1 MKSFLQYLLEY
12 SLGPN
17 HPDFGKPND
26 PPPPPAG
33 GGASPPPP
41 GNDEIKAT
49 IRNRNGVQLASSDHP
64 SGLTV
69 KSAMVDGTYMFG
81 IYYGKPLLHEVIMDN
96 GRVKHVHKIN
106 PETGEPF
113 ILESETD
120 KVESLLVRHLSAHVD
135 DSDGNPTGRTV
146 GEHHISPEG

>member
-1 MKSFLQYLLEY
+1 MKSFRQYLLEY

-17 HPDFGKPND
+17 HPDFGKPKD
-26 PPPPPAG
+26 PPPYDGPD
-33 GGASPPPP
+33 
-41 GNDEIKAT
+41 DEIKAT

-81 IYYGKPLLHEVIMDN
+81 IYYGKPLLHEVIMDD

-120 KVESLLVRHLSAHVD
+120 KVESLLVRHLSAHVH

-146 GEHHISPEG
+146 GEHHTSPEG

>member
-1 MKSFLQYLLEY
+1 MKSFRQYLLEY

-17 HPDFGKPND
+17 HPDFGKPKD
-26 PPPPPAG
+26 PPPPPG
-33 GGASPPPP
+33 D
-41 GNDEIKAT
+41 DEIKIKAT

-81 IYYGKPLLHEVIMDN
+81 IYYGKPLLHEVIMDD

-120 KVESLLVRHLSAHVD
+120 RVESLVVRHLSAHVH
-135 DSDGNPTGRTV
+135 DSDGNPTGRSV
-146 GEHHISPEG
+146 HEHHISPEG

>member
-1 MKSFLQYLLEY
+1 MKSFRQYLLEY

-17 HPDFGKPND
+17 HPDFGKPKD
-26 PPPPPAG
+26 PPPPPG
-33 GGASPPPP
+33 D
-41 GNDEIKAT
+41 DEIKIKAT

-69 KSAMVDGTYMFG
+69 KSAMVEGTYMFG
-81 IYYGKPLLHEVIMDN
+81 IYYGKPLLHEVIMDD

-120 KVESLLVRHLSAHVD
+120 KVESLVDRHLSAHVH
-135 DSDGNPTGRTV
+135 DSDGNPTGRSV
-146 GEHHISPEG
+146 HEHHISPEG

>member
-1 MKSFLQYLLEY
+1 MKSFGQYLLEY

-17 HPDFGKPND
+17 HPDFGKPNFGIPKD
-26 PPPPPAG
+26 PPPPRDD
-33 GGASPPPP
+33 
-41 GNDEIKAT
+41 DEIKAT

-81 IYYGKPLLHEVIMDN
+81 LYYGKPLLHEVIMDD

-120 KVESLLVRHLSAHVD
+120 KVESLLVRHLSAHVH
-135 DSDGNPTGRTV
+135 DSDGNPTGRSV
-146 GEHHISPEG
+146 HEHHISPEG

>member
-1 MKSFLQYLLEY
+1 MKSFRQYLLEY

-17 HPDFGKPND
+17 HPDFGKPNFGIPKD
-26 PPPPPAG
+26 P
-33 GGASPPPP
+33 PPPP

-81 IYYGKPLLHEVIMDN
+81 IYYGKPLLHEVIMDD

-120 KVESLLVRHLSAHVD
+120 RVESLLDRHLGARVY
-135 DSDGNPTGRTV
+135 DSDGNPTGRSV
-146 GEHHISPEG
+146 HEHHISPEG

>member
-1 MKSFLQYLLEY
+1 MKSFRQYLQEY

-17 HPDFGKPND
+17 HPDFGKPNFGIPKD
-26 PPPPPAG
+26 P
-33 GGASPPPP
+33 PPPP

-81 IYYGKPLLHEVIMDN
+81 IYYGKPLLHEVIMDD

-120 KVESLLVRHLSAHVD
+120 KVESLLDRHLGARVY
-135 DSDGNPTGRTV
+135 DSDGNPTGRSV
-146 GEHHISPEG
+146 HEHHISPDG

>member
-1 MKSFLQYLLEY
+1 MKSFRQYLLEY

-17 HPDFGKPND
+17 HPDFGKPKD
-26 PPPPPAG
+26 P
-33 GGASPPPP
+33 PPPP

-81 IYYGKPLLHEVIMDN
+81 IYYGKPLLHEVIMDH

-120 KVESLLVRHLSAHVD
+120 KVESLLDRHLGARVY

>member
-1 MKSFLQYLLEY
+1 MKSFRQYLLEY

-17 HPDFGKPND
+17 HPDFGKPKD
-26 PPPPPAG
+26 PLPPADG
-33 GGASPPPP
+33 VPPS
-41 GNDEIKAT
+41 GDDKIKAT

-69 KSAMVDGTYMFG
+69 KSAMVEGTYMFG

-96 GRVKHVHKIN
+96 GRVKHAHKIN
-106 PETGEPF
+106 PGTGEPF

-120 KVESLLVRHLSAHVD
+120 RVESLLVRHLNAHVH

-146 GEHHISPEG
+146 REHHISPEG

>member
-1 MKSFLQYLLEY
+1 MKSFRQYLLEI

-17 HPDFGKPND
+17 HPDFGKPENPTPYD
-26 PPPPPAG
+26 GP
-33 GGASPPPP
+33 
-41 GNDEIKAT
+41 DDKIKAT

-120 KVESLLVRHLSAHVD
+120 KVESLVVRHLSAHVH
-135 DSDGNPTGRTV
+135 DSDGNPTGRSV
-146 GEHHISPEG
+146 HEHHISPEG

>member
-1 MKSFLQYLLEY
+1 MKSFRQYLLEY

-17 HPDFGKPND
+17 HPDFGKPKD
-26 PPPPPAG
+26 PPPPPG
-33 GGASPPPP
+33 D
-41 GNDEIKAT
+41 DEIKIKAT

-69 KSAMVDGTYMFG
+69 KSAMVEGTYMFG

-120 KVESLLVRHLSAHVD
+120 KVESLVDRHLSAHVH
-135 DSDGNPTGRTV
+135 DSDGNPTGRSV
-146 GEHHISPEG
+146 HEHHISPEG

>member
-1 MKSFLQYLLEY
+1 MKSFRQYLLEI

-17 HPDFGKPND
+17 HPDFGKPKD
-26 PPPPPAG
+26 PPPPPG
-33 GGASPPPP
+33 D
-41 GNDEIKAT
+41 DEIKIKAT

-81 IYYGKPLLHEVIMDN
+81 IYYGKPLLHEVIMDD

-120 KVESLLVRHLSAHVD
+120 KVESLVDRHLRAHVH
-135 DSDGNPTGRTV
+135 DSDGNPTGRSV
-146 GEHHISPEG
+146 HEHHISPEG

>member
-1 MKSFLQYLLEY
+1 MKSFRQYLLEY

-17 HPDFGKPND
+17 HPDFGKPNFGIPKD
-26 PPPPPAG
+26 PPPPSG
-33 GGASPPPP
+33 D
-41 GNDEIKAT
+41 DEIRAT

-81 IYYGKPLLHEVIMDN
+81 IYYGKPLLHEVIMGD

-106 PETGEPF
+106 PATGEPF

-120 KVESLLVRHLSAHVD
+120 KVESLLDRHLGARVY
-135 DSDGNPTGRTV
+135 DSDGNPTGRSV
-146 GEHHISPEG
+146 HEHHISPEG

>member
-1 MKSFLQYLLEY
+1 MKSFRQYLLEY

-17 HPDFGKPND
+17 HPDFGKPKD
-26 PPPPPAG
+26 PPPPPG
-33 GGASPPPP
+33 D
-41 GNDEIKAT
+41 DEIKIKAT

-106 PETGEPF
+106 PATGEPF

-120 KVESLLVRHLSAHVD
+120 KVESLLVRHLSAHVH

-146 GEHHISPEG
+146 REHHISPEG

>member
-1 MKSFLQYLLEY
+1 MKSFRQYLLEY

-17 HPDFGKPND
+17 HPDFGKPKD
-26 PPPPPAG
+26 PPPPPG
-33 GGASPPPP
+33 D
-41 GNDEIKAT
+41 DEIKIKAT

-96 GRVKHVHKIN
+96 GRVKHAHKIN
-106 PETGEPF
+106 PGTGEPF

-120 KVESLLVRHLSAHVD
+120 KVESLVDRHLSAHVH
-135 DSDGNPTGRTV
+135 DSDGNPTGRSV
-146 GEHHISPEG
+146 HEHHISPEG

>member
-1 MKSFLQYLLEY
+1 MKSFRQYLLEI

-17 HPDFGKPND
+17 HPDFGKPNFGIPKD
-26 PPPPPAG
+26 P
-33 GGASPPPP
+33 PPPP

-81 IYYGKPLLHEVIMDN
+81 IYYGKPLLHEVIMDD

-120 KVESLLVRHLSAHVD
+120 RVESLVDRHLGAHVH
-135 DSDGNPTGRTV
+135 DSDGNPTGRSV
-146 GEHHISPEG
+146 HEHHISPEG

>member
-1 MKSFLQYLLEY
+1 MKSFRQYLLEY

-17 HPDFGKPND
+17 HPDFGKPKD
-26 PPPPPAG
+26 PTPPR
-33 GGASPPPP
+33 
-41 GNDEIKAT
+41 DDDKIKAT

-106 PETGEPF
+106 PETGDHF

-120 KVESLLVRHLSAHVD
+120 KVESLLVRHLSAHVH

>member
-1 MKSFLQYLLEY
+1 MKSFRQYLLEY

-17 HPDFGKPND
+17 HPDFGIPKD
-26 PPPPPAG
+26 P
-33 GGASPPPP
+33 PPPP

-81 IYYGKPLLHEVIMDN
+81 IYYGKPLLHEVIMDD
-96 GRVKHVHKIN
+96 GRVSTYIK
-106 PETGEPF
+106 
-113 ILESETD
+113 
-120 KVESLLVRHLSAHVD
+120 
-135 DSDGNPTGRTV
+135 
-146 GEHHISPEG
+146 

>member
-1 MKSFLQYLLEY
+1 MKSFRQYLQEY

-17 HPDFGKPND
+17 HPDFGKPENPTPYD
-26 PPPPPAG
+26 G
-33 GGASPPPP
+33 P
-41 GNDEIKAT
+41 GDEIKAT

-81 IYYGKPLLHEVIMDN
+81 IYYGKPLLHEVIMDD

-120 KVESLLVRHLSAHVD
+120 KVESLVDRHLRAHVH
-135 DSDGNPTGRTV
+135 DSDGNPTGRSV
-146 GEHHISPEG
+146 HEHHISPEG

>member
-1 MKSFLQYLLEY
+1 MKSFRQYLLEY

-17 HPDFGKPND
+17 HPDFGKPNFGIPKD
-26 PPPPPAG
+26 P
-33 GGASPPPP
+33 PPPP

-81 IYYGKPLLHEVIMDN
+81 IYYGKPLLHEVIMDD

-106 PETGEPF
+106 PATGEPF

-120 KVESLLVRHLSAHVD
+120 RVESLVDRHLSAHVH
-135 DSDGNPTGRTV
+135 DSDGNPTGRSV
-146 GEHHISPEG
+146 HEHHISPEG

>member
-1 MKSFLQYLLEY
+1 MKSFRQYLLEY

-17 HPDFGKPND
+17 HPDFGKPNFGIPKD
-26 PPPPPAG
+26 PPPPRDD
-33 GGASPPPP
+33 
-41 GNDEIKAT
+41 DEIKAT

-81 IYYGKPLLHEVIMDN
+81 IYYGKPLLHEVIMGD
-96 GRVKHVHKIN
+96 GRVKHVHQIN
-106 PETGEPF
+106 PATGEHF

-120 KVESLLVRHLSAHVD
+120 KVESLLVRHLSAHVH

-146 GEHHISPEG
+146 HEHHTSPEG

>member
-1 MKSFLQYLLEY
+1 MKSFRQYLLEI

-17 HPDFGKPND
+17 HPDFGKPKD
-26 PPPPPAG
+26 PPPPPG
-33 GGASPPPP
+33 D
-41 GNDEIKAT
+41 DEIKIKAT

-81 IYYGKPLLHEVIMDN
+81 IYYGKPLLHEVIMDD

-120 KVESLLVRHLSAHVD
+120 KVESLVDRHLSAHVH
-135 DSDGNPTGRTV
+135 DSDGNPTGRSV
-146 GEHHISPEG
+146 HEHHISPEG

>member
-1 MKSFLQYLLEY
+1 MKSFRQYLQEY

-17 HPDFGKPND
+17 HPDFGKPNFGIPKD
-26 PPPPPAG
+26 P
-33 GGASPPPP
+33 PPPP

-81 IYYGKPLLHEVIMDN
+81 LYYGKPLLHEVIMDD

-120 KVESLLVRHLSAHVD
+120 KVESLLDRHLSAHVH
-135 DSDGNPTGRTV
+135 DSDGNPTGRSV
-146 GEHHISPEG
+146 HEHHISPEG